1 MNSKSVS
8 NKWSW
13 LLLMLSAVALLAFGS
28 TRTSDPQTQADRID
42 AITKVLACPTCQG
55 ESVYVSRASAAESIR
70 AEVARQIAGGQRS
83 DDEIIGYIEARFG
96 SRVLLVPR
104 STGLDSLI
112 WVLPV
117 FALVCAVG
125 TLGFAFRRWRVVG
138 NDSISDEDAQLV
150 ERALREEQ

>member
-1 MNSKSVS
+1 MATRSVH

-13 LLLMLSAVALLAFGS
+13 MLLVILAAALLVFGS
-28 TRTSDPQTQADRID
+28 TRTSGPQTQSDRID

-70 AEVARQIAGGQRS
+70 AEVARQVASGQKT
-83 DDEIIGYIEARFG
+83 DDEIIAYIEARFG

-104 STGLDSLI
+104 STGLDAMI

-117 FALVCAVG
+117 FVLICATG
-125 TLGFAFRRWRVVG
+125 TLVFAFRRWRVETTDQV
-138 NDSISDEDAQLV
+138 SEEDAQLV
-150 ERALREEQ
+150 ERALREKQ

>member
-1 MNSKSVS
+1 
-8 NKWSW
+8 
-13 LLLMLSAVALLAFGS
+13 
-28 TRTSDPQTQADRID
+28 
-42 AITKVLACPTCQG
+42 
-55 ESVYVSRASAAESIR
+55 
-70 AEVARQIAGGQRS
+70 
-83 DDEIIGYIEARFG
+83 
-96 SRVLLVPR
+96 LVPR

-138 NDSISDEDAQLV
+138 NESISEEDAQLV

>member
-1 MNSKSVS
+1 MKMNSVQ

-13 LLLMLSAVALLAFGS
+13 LLVIFAAIALLAFGS
-28 TRTSDPQTQADRID
+28 TRDSGPRTQAERID
-42 AITKVLACPTCQG
+42 AITKVLACPTCSG
-55 ESVYVSRASAAESIR
+55 ESVYVSRASGAEAIR

-83 DDEIIGYIEARFG
+83 DDEIIAYIEARFG

-117 FALVCAVG
+117 FVLICAIG
-125 TLGFAFRRWRVVG
+125 TLGFAFRRWKVVG
-138 NDSISDEDAQLV
+138 SDSISDEDAQLV
-150 ERALREEQ
+150 DRALREDR

>member
-1 MNSKSVS
+1 MKMNSVQ

-13 LLLMLSAVALLAFGS
+13 LLVIFAAIALLAFGS
-28 TRTSDPQTQADRID
+28 TRDSGPRTQAERID
-42 AITKVLACPTCQG
+42 AITKVLACPTCSG
-55 ESVYVSRASAAESIR
+55 ESVYVSRASGAESIR

-83 DDEIIGYIEARFG
+83 DDEIIAYIESRFG

-117 FALVCAVG
+117 FVLVCAVG
-125 TLGFAFRRWRVVG
+125 TLGFAFRRWKVVG
-138 NDSISDEDAQLV
+138 SDSISDEDAQLV
-150 ERALREEQ
+150 ERALREER

>member
-1 MNSKSVS
+1 MAPKSVN

-13 LLLMLSAVALLAFGS
+13 LVLVVAAVALLAFGS
-28 TRTSDPQTQADRID
+28 TRSSGPKTQADRID

-70 AEVARQIAGGQRS
+70 AEVARQISGGQRS

-112 WVLPV
+112 WILPV
-117 FALVCAVG
+117 FALICAVG

-138 NDSISDEDAQLV
+138 SDSVSDEDAQMV
-150 ERALREEQ
+150 ERALREEK